1 MNSKNES
8 YDFSVCVCQV
18 TTAPL
23 CCWSPMQRGN
33 KHKSAFI
40 AFHRSENIAAV
51 DIIFVDVSLFFHFF
65 YHIYLLPSFG
75 ARCRSFM
82 RMFHIECNAEN
93 TTKKQKPWHSRWQKH
108 CRANYNNEFIRRRR
122 NFVPRIAKAE
132 AKKKKHKMKMW
143 EDWHYRNWFWL
154 ATRSDIQY
162 SHMLHWPNIVIAL
175 TSTTT
180 SILWLS
186 PSKKKNTNFSA
197 DNLVDRIDNSIWCQS
212 YVWRWYFEP
221 INANFEVRIELECN
235 GDTRVGRA

>member
-132 AKKKKHKMKMW
+132 AKKKK
-143 EDWHYRNWFWL
+143 
-154 ATRSDIQY
+154 T
-162 SHMLHWPNIVIAL
+162 
-175 TSTTT
+175 
-180 SILWLS
+180 
-186 PSKKKNTNFSA
+186 
-197 DNLVDRIDNSIWCQS
+197 
-212 YVWRWYFEP
+212 
-221 INANFEVRIELECN
+221 
-235 GDTRVGRA
+235 

>member
-1 MNSKNES
+1 MFLFFFTSS
-8 YDFSVCVCQV
+8 TIYI
-18 TTAPL
+18 
-23 CCWSPMQRGN
+23 CCLRLVLVAVRSCACSTSNAMQRIQQKN
-33 KHKSAFI
+33 KNHDIHDGKSTA
-40 AFHRSENIAAV
+40 EQT
-51 DIIFVDVSLFFHFF
+51 IIMSLSGDEG
-65 YHIYLLPSFG
+65 IL
-75 ARCRSFM
+75 CRESQ
-82 RMFHIECNAEN
+82 
-93 TTKKQKPWHSRWQKH
+93 KQKQ
-108 CRANYNNEFIRRRR
+108 
-122 NFVPRIAKAE
+122 
-132 AKKKKHKMKMW
+132 KKKKHKMKMW